1 MRIQKQQCLS
11 VVRYG
16 SAVLVIAVV
25 LGLMPDQVVGR
36 RSTHTVRA
44 GEDLQAVIDRAQP
57 GDEIRLQPGAVFTGS
72 YVLRARAGD
81 AAITIRTDTP
91 DNRLPSAGQR
101 ITPHHASLLPTLS
114 PVNNAPVFRTEPG
127 ARHWRLIGLKIQG
140 TGTGDLITLGDV
152 GSAQVSYAQV
162 PEDIVL
168 DRLLILGDPARGQK
182 RGIAL
187 NSAATTIRNCYI
199 ADIKETGQETQAI
212 AGWNGPGPFL
222 IENNYLEAS
231 GISVLFGGTEP
242 SIGGLVPSDITV
254 RRNVMAK
261 PLAWRNESWTV
272 KNLFELKNARRVQIE
287 GNLFENNWLDAQVG
301 FAILFTVRSSGP
313 RANWT
318 TVEDVRFEN
327 NLVRHVA
334 GGINILGYDT
344 NAPSQQTR
352 NIVIRNNLF
361 YDVNSQNW
369 GGNGWFLQVG
379 EEAADILVENNTV
392 VQTGN
397 LVTVYGGT
405 RAAPR
410 TIRRFRFRN
419 NIGWH
424 NQFGL
429 FGNGVGIGLPAMAVY
444 LPDGEFTGNVLA
456 GGSSDRYPSGNSF
469 LSASEVMAQ
478 FVNPGA
484 GNFRLRPDS
493 MARRASTDGT
503 SAGADVD
510 AIYRAMGG
518 MGLR

>member
-25 LGLMPDQVVGR
+25 LGLMPDQVAGR

-72 YVLRARAGD
+72 YVLRARSGD

-91 DNRLPSAGQR
+91 DSRLPSAGQR
-101 ITPHHASLLPTLS
+101 ITPQHASLLPTLS

-199 ADIKETGQETQAI
+199 ADIKEAGQETQAI

-231 GISVLFGGTEP
+231 GISVLFGG
-242 SIGGLVPSDITV
+242 IGAFD
-254 RRNVMAK
+254 
-261 PLAWRNESWTV
+261 
-272 KNLFELKNARRVQIE
+272 
-287 GNLFENNWLDAQVG
+287 
-301 FAILFTVRSSGP
+301 
-313 RANWT
+313 
-318 TVEDVRFEN
+318 
-327 NLVRHVA
+327 
-334 GGINILGYDT
+334 
-344 NAPSQQTR
+344 
-352 NIVIRNNLF
+352 
-361 YDVNSQNW
+361 
-369 GGNGWFLQVG
+369 
-379 EEAADILVENNTV
+379 
-392 VQTGN
+392 
-397 LVTVYGGT
+397 
-405 RAAPR
+405 
-410 TIRRFRFRN
+410 
-419 NIGWH
+419 
-424 NQFGL
+424 
-429 FGNGVGIGLPAMAVY
+429 
-444 LPDGEFTGNVLA
+444 
-456 GGSSDRYPSGNSF
+456 
-469 LSASEVMAQ
+469 
-478 FVNPGA
+478 
-484 GNFRLRPDS
+484 
-493 MARRASTDGT
+493 RRAGPERHHGQ
-503 SAGADVD
+503 AQRHGQAPGL
-510 AIYRAMGG
+510 AQRARGP
-518 MGLR
+518 

>member
-16 SAVLVIAVV
+16 SAVLAIAVV
-25 LGLMPDQVVGR
+25 LGLMPEHVAGR
-36 RSTHTVRA
+36 TTHTVRA

-57 GDEIRLQPGAVFTGS
+57 GDEIRLQAGAVFTGS
-72 YVLRARAGD
+72 YVLRARGGD
-81 AAITIRTDTP
+81 ATITIRTDTP
-91 DNRLPSAGQR
+91 DSRLPSAGQR
-101 ITPHHASLLPTLS
+101 IAPQHASLLPTLS
-114 PVNNAPVFRTEPG
+114 PVGNAPVFRTEPG
-127 ARHWRLIGLKIQG
+127 ARHWRLMGLKIQG
-140 TGTGDLITLGDV
+140 TGTGDLITLGDS

-162 PEDIVL
+162 PEDLVL

-182 RGIAL
+182 RGVAL

-199 ADIKETGQETQAI
+199 ADIKEVGQETQAI

-222 IENNYLEAS
+222 IENNYLEAA
-231 GISVLFGGTEP
+231 GISILFGGTEP

-254 RRNVMAK
+254 RRNTMAK
-261 PLAWRNESWTV
+261 PLSWRNEAWTV
-272 KNLFELKNARRVQIE
+272 KNLFELKNARRVQVE
-287 GNLFENNWLDAQVG
+287 GNLLENNWLEAQVG
-301 FAILFTVRSSGP
+301 FAVLFTVRASGP

-344 NAPSQQTR
+344 VAQSQQTR

-379 EEAADILVENNTV
+379 EEAANILVEHNTV

-410 TIRRFRFRN
+410 TIRGFRFRN

-429 FGNGVGIGLPAMAVY
+429 FGNGVGVGLPAMAVY

-456 GGSSDRYPSGNSF
+456 GGSGDRYPPGNTF
-469 LSASEVMAQ
+469 LSASDVMAQ
-478 FVNPGA
+478 FVNPSG

-493 MARRASTDGT
+493 MARRAAADGT

-510 AIYRAMGG
+510 AIFRAMGG